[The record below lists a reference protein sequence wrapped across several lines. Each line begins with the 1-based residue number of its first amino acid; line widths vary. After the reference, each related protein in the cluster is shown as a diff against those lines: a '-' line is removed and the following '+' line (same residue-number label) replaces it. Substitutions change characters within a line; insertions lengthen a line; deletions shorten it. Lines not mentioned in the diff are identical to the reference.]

1 MPRFSPTAASA
12 AALVL
17 FAAPGARADVTP
29 QQVWDEVRA
38 LMEGYGQTV
47 TVGSEEQSGDTLTVR
62 DIVIDF
68 AVPDVTS
75 SATLEQ
81 LQFVDRGDGSVEIV
95 LAPEYRMVS
104 RSDPGV
110 GEPFEMQMLMTHSG
124 LGIVVSGDEA
134 EKTYDFSAD
143 AVTLTMTG
151 EGGAED
157 AAAPVDMRLGLGP
170 NSGRYVVR
178 TQDAGREF
186 ESSIEAASVDIDLS
200 SEGAQDADAF
210 KLTMALTDVTSTS
223 TGFLPADVTMED
235 LPAALRAGLRA
246 DGTVSYAGSTTRF
259 DGTMEGAQSAG
270 SGSSQ
275 GGSFEFALAPD
286 GILYGGRSR
295 QSEMSFRSSDVPLP
309 EMTMSVEES
318 EFRLAMPIT
327 ASEEPQDFALRTAL
341 RGLTVSDS
349 IWALFDPMGA
359 LPRDP
364 ATLAFDLGGKARWF
378 VDILDPEAAAATA
391 DAPGELNELKLS
403 GLELKVAGAELTGSG
418 AFTFDNTDTTTF
430 EGMPR
435 PEGSVDLRLVG
446 GNGLLD
452 KLVSM
457 GLVPEDQATGARM
470 MLGLFARP
478 GEGEDTLVSTI
489 EVNSEGQVLANGQR
503 LR

>member
-1 MPRFSPTAASA
+1 MPRFSSTAASA
-12 AALVL
+12 AAVMLI
-17 FAAPGARADVTP
+17 AAPGASADVTP

-47 TVGSEEQSGDTLTVR
+47 TIGSEEQSGDTLTVR

-68 AVPDVTS
+68 AMPEATS

-81 LQFVDRGDGSVEIV
+81 LQFVDKGDGSVEIV
-95 LAPEYRMVS
+95 LAPEYRVVS

-124 LGIVVSGDEA
+124 LGIVVSGDETA
-134 EKTYDFSAD
+134 KTYDFSAD
-143 AVTLTMTG
+143 SVTLTMTG
-151 EGGAED
+151 ETGTED
-157 AAAPVDMRLGLGP
+157 ASAPIDVRVGVGP
-170 NSGRYVVR
+170 NNGKYVVR
-178 TQDAGREF
+178 TEDAGRDF
-186 ESSIEAASVDIDLS
+186 ESSIEAASVDIDVS
-200 SEGAQDADAF
+200 SDGAQGADTF
-210 KLTMALTDVTSTS
+210 KLTMALKDVTSTS
-223 TGFLPADVTMED
+223 TGFLPADVTMEN

-246 DGTVSYAGSTTRF
+246 NGTVNYAGSTTEF
-259 DGTMEGAQSAG
+259 DGTMEGSQSAG
-270 SGSSQ
+270 KGSSQ
-275 GGSFEFALAPD
+275 GGSFEFALSPE
-286 GILYGGRSR
+286 GVLYGGRSR

-309 EMTMSVEES
+309 EMAMSVEES

-327 ASEEPQDFALRTAL
+327 ASEEPKDFSLRTAL

-378 VDILDPEAAAATA
+378 VDILDPEAAAATT
-391 DAPGELNELKLS
+391 DAPGELNELTLS
-403 GLELKVAGAELTGSG
+403 GLELKLAGAELTGSG
-418 AFTFDNTDTTTF
+418 AFAFDNSDMTTF
-430 EGMPR
+430 PGMPR
-435 PEGSVDLRLVG
+435 PEGSVDLQLVG

-457 GLVPEDQATGARM
+457 GLVPEDQAMGARM

-478 GEGEDTLVSTI
+478 GDGEDTLVSKI
-489 EVNSEGQVLANGQR
+489 EVNKEGQVLANGQR

>member
-1 MPRFSPTAASA
+1 MPRIFSTVSGAAI
-12 AALVL
+12 LVL
-17 FAAPGARADVTP
+17 AAAPGAWADVTP
-29 QQVWDEVRA
+29 KQVWDEVRA
-38 LMEGYGQTV
+38 LLEGSGQTV
-47 TVGSEEQSGDTLTVR
+47 TVGSEAQSGGTLTVR

-68 AVPDVTS
+68 AMPDVTS

-81 LQFVDRGDGSVEIV
+81 LQFVDRGDGTVEIV
-95 LAPEYRMVS
+95 FAPEYRVVS

-110 GEPFEMQMLMTHSG
+110 GEPFEVQMLMTHSG

-151 EGGAED
+151 TGGTEED
-157 AAAPVDMRLGLGP
+157 AAPIDLRLGLGP
-170 NSGRYVVR
+170 NRGKYVVR
-178 TQDAGREF
+178 TQEAGRAF
-186 ESSIEAASVDIDLS
+186 ESNVEAASVDIDVS
-200 SEGAQDADAF
+200 SAAVQGADTF
-210 KLTMALTDVTSTS
+210 KLTMALKDVTSTS
-223 TGFLPADVTMED
+223 TGFLPADVTVED
-235 LPAALRAGLRA
+235 MPAALRAGLRA
-246 DGTVSYAGSTTRF
+246 SGTVSHAGSTTTF
-259 DGTMEGAQSAG
+259 DGTMEGSQSAG

-275 GGSFEFALAPD
+275 GGSFEFSLAPE

-295 QSEMSFRSSDVPLP
+295 QSQMSFRSSDVPLP
-309 EMTMSVEES
+309 EMAMSVEES

-327 ASEEPQDFALRTAL
+327 ASEEPQDFTLRTAL

-364 ATLAFDLGGKARWF
+364 ATLAVDLGGKARWF
-378 VDILDPEAAAATA
+378 VDILDPEAAAATTE
-391 DAPGELNELKLS
+391 APGEVSELKLG

-430 EGMPR
+430 QGMPR
-435 PEGSVDLRLVG
+435 PEGSVDLKLVG

-478 GEGEDTLVSTI
+478 GEGEDTLVSKI
-489 EVNSEGQVLANGQR
+489 EVNKEGQVLANGQR